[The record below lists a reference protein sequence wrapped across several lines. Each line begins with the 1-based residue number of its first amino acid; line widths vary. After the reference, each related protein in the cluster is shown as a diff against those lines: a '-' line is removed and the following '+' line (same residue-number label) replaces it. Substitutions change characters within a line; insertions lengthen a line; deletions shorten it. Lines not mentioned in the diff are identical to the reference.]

1 MLVYQQIGASEGVG
15 AIVAAGG
22 HDRRGLLGWVWW
34 CGLGVHRL
42 GVGGHTRPRK
52 RDCGSEMPQ
61 SSTIPRSVAGLIQSY
76 TPSVL
81 LSTAVSRP
89 PEPITAPSRSR
100 LR

>member
-1 MLVYQQIGASEGVG
+1 MLVYQQIGAAGGVG
-15 AIVAAGG
+15 AIVSRACN
-22 HDRRGLLGWVWW
+22 DRRGLVGWVWW
-34 CGLGVHRL
+34 CGLGVL

-76 TPSVL
+76 TISVL